1 MLKHC
6 GRCNTDKPVED
17 FSKNKRSRDGLC
29 TICKQCSSAYLA
41 EYRESKR
48 DALSEQKK
56 AYYRKNKPRI
66 LATNRSYRALNRDK
80 AVAYS
85 RAYYAAD
92 TGEHA
97 ARNRRWRSRNTDK
110 SRAIESKWRSG
121 NKEKVNA
128 KSARRRAA
136 KFVSTPI
143 WANETA
149 ILGFFANAQHESVRT
164 GVKHDVDHIVPITP
178 PLVQSLSL
186 GNLHPKKTFVGPLI
200 PIVYGLHCESNL
212 RVIQASENRA
222 KSNKHW
228 PDMPKIKNL

>member
-6 GRCNTDKPVED
+6 GRCNADKPLEH

-29 TICKQCSSAYLA
+29 TVCKQCSSAYLA
-41 EYRESKR
+41 AYRASKR
-48 DALSEQKK
+48 DELSEQKK
-56 AYYRKNKPRI
+56 AYYRNNKPRI
-66 LATNRSYRALNRDK
+66 QAANRNYRERNREK

-92 TGEHA
+92 AGKHA
-97 ARNRRWRSRNTDK
+97 DRNRRWRSKNRDK

-121 NKEKVNA
+121 NKEKINE

-136 KFVSTPI
+136 KFISTPI
-143 WANETA
+143 WASETA
-149 ILGFFANAQHESVRT
+149 ILAFFTDAQNESART

-178 PLVQSLSL
+178 PLVQSLSF
-186 GNLHPKKTFVGPLI
+186 GNLHPKKTFIGPLI
-200 PIVYGLHCESNL
+200 PVVYGLHCESNL
-212 RVIQASENRA
+212 RVILASENRA
-222 KSNKHW
+222 KSNKQW